1 MMQVWID
8 QPEPWNRG
16 SVIPVTTAGT
26 RGVPR
31 YHSTRMSKRES
42 MSMRRRTRLISIM
55 MAVVVAV
62 LLGRLSI
69 PLTSQEVGLCAAS
82 ELSPRSVTLV
92 NLADL
97 RVTNELGEP
106 VLLDR
111 TVTVE
116 GVAVVDT
123 GRWHNAANY
132 FAIVGPEPPSAGRGA
147 GTKEPVGE
155 RLYGVLVYLPGTT
168 RPEVR
173 AGDLVRVTGKVSV
186 RGYTTDYGT
195 TVVMPSKSEDIT
207 ILEQTHPLGTLT
219 AGVTLPTDPTYSE
232 AEPLEGQLVTTEG
245 RISRYDNEGITRGF
259 WVDGSRDGNTED
271 GKGKM
276 QVKFY
281 DYAGIDITSLRNG
294 DYVVVTGVLV
304 QGDDAPPYNSF
315 YYLRPTKQADI
326 RSDPSRARKAADG
339 DEADI
344 GMSYRVAQPVHLP
357 DKGIYQLSCLVSGS
371 SYPFVDQL
379 YPDWRPDGSA
389 VVFTLGKIKCARTTQ
404 ETADLNLFLLKFTG
418 QTEVSQLTFD
428 RNPKAF
434 PRWSP
439 DGRRVAY
446 SSAVN
451 LDEEQGDWDI
461 WVWDL
466 DRENKPIRVTTDSS
480 YDTTPAWSP
489 DGKSLVFRSNRAG
502 NWDLWRVDLYG
513 TGNPVRLID
522 SPADEGYPDWSP
534 DGSTIA
540 YQSDCDGGTFNIWV
554 LRLNER
560 DEGLS
565 RRCLTEPLSGN
576 SVYPRWS
583 PDGSKIAFMSN
594 HYGTW
599 DVWVADVLTGRLQR
613 VTDLDGDERYP
624 AWSPDGRRILFAS
637 DPGQGWNLYVAD
649 LQKIARMRGDK
660 PDETGGAASTG
671 AEHPHEVQGNAAT
684 PEGFTCG
691 KVVSSEPG
699 FEQEV
704 ARARAT
710 DPAGNRCND
719 IPDEGG
725 AAGISRIVSPL
736 LTQPAFVRPGDAISV
751 RVLAPE
757 KTAGTAGWQARL
769 SVQGGAI
776 ACLDHAQARC
786 DDNRRDAGLSG
797 SNRQVFGASGASSER
812 ATVLYE
818 VPLSVE
824 QVAQENDGYWRI
836 KARVPYCTPLELY
849 DLIVTVSTDKGKAVT
864 DRQPNAVRVT
874 HGVQDS
880 FRFAI
885 LSDVHLNNARS
896 TGAGTGNPVNYLL
909 LKAIAEL
916 NLLKPDFVILLGDLV
931 ESSADTYDRDFEQ
944 MWHILDEYAEFPVY
958 TVMGNHDG
966 QRVGQTS
973 GFDYW
978 HRYFGPLYYS
988 FDWGDWHFAVVN
1000 TYDHPTHPSDN
1011 GTIGPT
1017 QLDWLERDLRLAS
1030 SRKKRLVMALHHNP
1044 CDDRWVFMDESRLA
1058 LRQMI
1063 ERYGVKYV
1071 FAGHRHTDQSEET
1084 ETTKII
1090 TTRTAQAA
1098 AETGVGYRLI
1108 EVNQGRVT
1116 SFNYNEPKSSQ
1127 TTGLLKTYLSPGE
1140 ADKPSS
1146 LPFSTFLVRASHQ
1159 DVLSGKVVFANEG
1172 LKDVVLHARFV
1183 LPRGTR
1189 GQRETSGGQIGGQS
1203 APEELDGMPFIVEQD
1218 RARVWQVV
1226 QTSQSIVY
1234 YLKLRPE
1241 KRSSL
1246 GVGVSVPLASP
1257 ES

>member
-1 MMQVWID
+1 
-8 QPEPWNRG
+8 
-16 SVIPVTTAGT
+16 
-26 RGVPR
+26 
-31 YHSTRMSKRES
+31 
-42 MSMRRRTRLISIM
+42 MRRLTRLVFIT
-55 MAVVVAV
+55 MAVAAAVPLGWQPIWLMPHVA
-62 LLGRLSI
+62 GLS
-69 PLTSQEVGLCAAS
+69 AAS
-82 ELSPRSVTLV
+82 ESNPTSVAPV

-106 VLLDR
+106 VLLGK

-132 FAIVGPEPPSAGRGA
+132 FAIVGPEPPSAAHGA
-147 GTKEPVGE
+147 GPNGLASE
-155 RLYGVLVYLPGTT
+155 RLYGALVYLPGTT

-195 TVVMPSKSEDIT
+195 TVVIPSKSEDIT
-207 ILEQTHPLGTLT
+207 ILERNHPLGTLT
-219 AGVTLPTDPTYSE
+219 MGATLPTDPAYSE
-232 AEPLEGQLVTTEG
+232 AEPLEGQLVTVEG
-245 RISRYDNEGITRGF
+245 RLSRYDNDGITRGF

-281 DYAGIDITSLRNG
+281 DYAGVDITGLKNG
-294 DYVVVTGVLV
+294 DWVVVTGVLV

-326 RSDPSRARKAADG
+326 RSDASRALGTAGG
-339 DEADI
+339 DEIDTD
-344 GMSYRVAQPVHLP
+344 MSYHVAQPVHMP

-371 SYPFVDQL
+371 SYPFLDQL
-379 YPDWRPDGSA
+379 YPDWKPDGSA
-389 VVFTLGKIKCARTTQ
+389 VVFTLGKMKSARTTQ

-418 QTEVSQLTFD
+418 QTEVSQVTFD

-446 SSAVN
+446 SSGVN
-451 LDEEQGDWDI
+451 LDDAQGNWDI

-466 DRENKPIRVTTDSS
+466 DKENKPIRVTTDSS

-489 DGKSLVFRSNRAG
+489 DGQSIAFRSNRAG
-502 NWDLWRVDLYG
+502 NWDLWRVDLSR
-513 TGNPVRLID
+513 TSSPARLTD

-534 DGSTIA
+534 DGSMIA
-540 YQSDCDGGTFNIWV
+540 YQSDCSGTFNIWV
-554 LRLNER
+554 LHLNER

-565 RRCLTEPLSGN
+565 QCCLTGSLSGN

-599 DVWVADVLTGRLQR
+599 DIWIVHVPSGRLQR
-613 VTDLDGDERYP
+613 ITDLDGDEKYP

-637 DPGQGWNLYVAD
+637 DAGQGWNLYVAD
-649 LQKIARMRGDK
+649 LQKIARMRTDK
-660 PDETGGAASTG
+660 PDETGGAASIG
-671 AEHPHEVQGNAAT
+671 AEYPSEAEWNAAAPGAA
-684 PEGFTCG
+684 PEGFNCG

-704 ARARAT
+704 ARALGA
-710 DPAGNRCND
+710 NRTSSRHSD
-719 IPDEGG
+719 IPDQNG
-725 AAGISRIVSPL
+725 AAGINRIVSPL

-751 RVLAPE
+751 KVLVPE
-757 KTAGTAGWQARL
+757 RTTGTAGWQARL
-769 SVQGGAI
+769 SVQGGTL
-776 ACLDHAQARC
+776 ACLDCQQVPRDA
-786 DDNRRDAGLSG
+786 NRRDEGPDGNDKQA
-797 SNRQVFGASGASSER
+797 FGAFPED

-824 QVAQENDGYWRI
+824 QVTQEDDGYWRI

-849 DLIVTVSTDKGKAVT
+849 DLIVTVSIDGGKVIT
-864 DRQPNAVRVT
+864 DRQPNAVKVVRD
-874 HGVQDS
+874 GVQDA

-885 LSDVHLNNARS
+885 LSDVHLNNEHS
-896 TGAGTGNPVNYLL
+896 TGVGNGNPTNYLL

-916 NLLKPDFVILLGDLV
+916 NLLRPDFVILLGDLV
-931 ESSADTYDRDFEQ
+931 ESNADTYDRDFKQ
-944 MWHILDEYAEFPVY
+944 MWRILDEYAEFPVY

-973 GFDYW
+973 GFEYW
-978 HRYFGPLYYS
+978 HTYFGPLYYS
-988 FDWGDWHFAVVN
+988 FDWGDWHFAMVN
-1000 TYDHPTHPSDN
+1000 TYDHPAHPSDN
-1011 GTIGPT
+1011 GTIGPA
-1017 QLDWLERDLRLAS
+1017 QLDWLEKDLRLAS
-1030 SRKKRLVMALHHNP
+1030 SEKKHIVMALHHNP
-1044 CDDRWVFMDESRLA
+1044 CDERWIFMDEGRPALKRL
-1058 LRQMI
+1058 I
-1063 ERYGVKYV
+1063 EHYGVKYV
-1071 FAGHRHTDQSEET
+1071 FAGHRHTDQLEET

-1098 AETGVGYRLI
+1098 AETGVGYRLV
-1108 EVNQGRVT
+1108 EVNQGTIT
-1116 SFNYNEPKSSQ
+1116 SFNYSEPKSSQ

-1140 ADKPSS
+1140 ADESSS
-1146 LPFSTFLVRASHQ
+1146 LPFSTFLVSASYR
-1159 DVLSGKVVFANEG
+1159 DALSGKIVFANQG
-1172 LKDVVLHARFV
+1172 FGDSVLHARFV
-1183 LPRGTR
+1183 LPRRTP
-1189 GQRETSGGQIGGQS
+1189 GQRETSDRQMGGQT
-1203 APEELDGMPFIVEQD
+1203 AVEELGGMHIVVDED
-1218 RARVWQVV
+1218 RVSVWQVV
-1226 QTSQSIVY
+1226 LTSRSIVY
-1234 YLKLRPE
+1234 YLELRPQR
-1241 KRSSL
+1241 RSSL
-1246 GVGVSVPLASP
+1246 KVEVSLPPVSP
-1257 ES
+1257 EG